1 MDFRTF
7 LKGSRPRRIGRPIDP
22 RLEAARTCQ
31 DSLTA
36 PWMAKAK
43 GKQGFELAGNVLP
56 TRDLIA
62 SALSTNRS
70 DLVELLLKAME
81 DPVPPVSVDRP
92 TYYSRTS
99 PSALPIPTFFKSDG
113 GPYITSGIFHA
124 SFNGRSNLSFHRM
137 MFMGKDRFA
146 VRVVPRHLMA
156 LLKEAERAGEKLRA
170 AVSIGCDASALLAA
184 SCSMAFGQ
192 DELHVASALNMASEG
207 APLKVFDADGHGS
220 LSPVGSEIVLTGEF
234 SGERAPEGPFVDITS
249 TIDDSGLDPG
259 EPVFR
264 VRSVLI
270 RKDPIFHVLLPGGM
284 EHYLLMGLPKEPS
297 ILQSV
302 RKVVPKVRAVR
313 LTEGGCC
320 WLHGAVSIHKQ
331 KEGDGMNAIMAA
343 FTGHPS
349 MKRVLVV
356 DSDIDVFDDGAL
368 EWALATRFNAG
379 KGLLVVH
386 GARGSTLDP
395 SASSVDGTTSKVGM
409 DATMP
414 IGQGPLF
421 ERVTG

>member
-7 LKGSRPRRIGRPIDP
+7 LKRSRPRRIRGLVDP
-22 RLEAARTCQ
+22 NMEAARTC
-31 DSLTA
+31 LEGPTI
-36 PWMAKAK
+36 PWVARAK
-43 GKQGFELAGNVLP
+43 GKTGFELAGNVLS

-62 SALSTNRS
+62 SSLSTNRA

-81 DPVPPVSVDRP
+81 DPVPPLKVDRP
-92 TYYSRTS
+92 PYYSRTTL
-99 PSALPIPTFFKSDG
+99 SALPIPTFFKSDG

-124 SFNGRSNLSFHRM
+124 SFGNRSNLSFHRM

-156 LLKEAERAGEKLRA
+156 LLKEAERGGGTLRA
-170 AVSIGCDASALLAA
+170 AVSLGCDTASLLSA

-192 DELHVASALNMASEG
+192 DELHVASALTMASEG
-207 APLKVFDADGHGS
+207 KPLKVFDADGHGS

-234 SGERAPEGPFVDITS
+234 TGERAPEGPFVDITS

-264 VRSVLI
+264 VRSVLM
-270 RKDPIFHVLLPGGM
+270 RDDPIFHVLLPGGM
-284 EHYLLMGLPKEPS
+284 EHYLMMGLPKEPS

-302 RKVVPKVRAVR
+302 RKVVPRVRAVR

-320 WLHGAVSIHKQ
+320 WLHGAVSIDKQ

-356 DSDIDVFDDGAL
+356 DQDIDIFDDVAL

-379 KGLLVVH
+379 KGLLLVH

-395 SASSVDGTTSKVGM
+395 SASSIDGTTSKMGM

-414 IGQGPLF
+414 LGQGSMF
-421 ERVTG
+421 ERVIG